1 VDVYHR
7 VDTEPDGSAFDDVVR
22 VCNDLAL
29 AMCIIF
35 VKARLARPKQL
46 DTMVEP
52 QITQKLKAAPSAKHH
67 KAGMSTSN
75 VLTVCH
81 VNQVLKAPSLPSSI
95 FVAVSSLDCPASV
108 IFKIGPATIGTKAR
122 CPKAST
128 APYAYHLL
136 TAVVSNVAC
145 DRSQRLAMI
154 PDAVDVRATPAM
166 RLPAGARNA
175 DQNRERARPEIF
187 SEVSASLGFALV
199 LRSWGRKKAKN
210 KGYCSS
216 DMPTVADD
224 VHSGR
229 MRPRWLPRGLRA
241 GIVIGLEV
249 GNVL

>member
-1 VDVYHR
+1 MKNRD
-7 VDTEPDGSAFDDVVR
+7 DTEPDGSASDDIVR

-29 AMCIIF
+29 AICIVF
-35 VKARLARPKQL
+35 VKTILARSRQL
-46 DTMVEP
+46 DTMAEP

-75 VLTVCH
+75 VRTVCH
-81 VNQVLKAPSLPSSI
+81 VSHVLKAPSLSSSI
-95 FVAVSSLDCPASV
+95 FFVDSSLELPASV
-108 IFKIGPATIGTKAR
+108 IFKIGPATIGTNAK

-136 TAVVSNVAC
+136 TAVVSKVAC

-175 DQNRERARPEIF
+175 DQNLERARPEIF
-187 SEVSASLGFALV
+187 SEVVPSLGFAL
-199 LRSWGRKKAKN
+199 LLLSWGRRKAKN
-210 KGYCSS
+210 KGYCSR

-241 GIVIGLEV
+241 GIVTELKIGSCL
-249 GNVL
+249 